1 MSTPQPD
8 ICDHPLIQAD
18 DLWLYVSDRLR
29 SATVDLYSAF
39 LVAHEALRIGRNG
52 YLQAAWNYHLSISGL
67 LQIYMHCLTARAFH
81 ADAMA
86 RVAEEWFLNDIHLLT
101 ESRRHFLA
109 DRLSDGG
116 ALVSNQQFLQSLSEM
131 RTAFDS
137 LPDDDGPYH
146 VEVFPWHYAA
156 PERELLA
163 PGSQPEFRRTDAVDS
178 EVEDLIMK
186 LCCGKWP

>member
-1 MSTPQPD
+1 
-8 ICDHPLIQAD
+8 
-18 DLWLYVSDRLR
+18 
-29 SATVDLYSAF
+29 
-39 LVAHEALRIGRNG
+39 
-52 YLQAAWNYHLSISGL
+52 
-67 LQIYMHCLTARAFH
+67 
-81 ADAMA
+81 MA